1 VEALAAGDPVASAD
15 VERAWSLLQPPLA
28 VRSSAVGEDSE
39 TASFAGQHLTC
50 LNIRSAA
57 GAIEAVAAIWRSGHS
72 ESALS
77 YRQRLGLPGTPRVG
91 VLLQE
96 LVDADC
102 AGVLFTRNPI
112 DGTDEL
118 VVEAA
123 WGLGEAVVVGL
134 VTPDRFRL
142 TRDGTVLER
151 VAGEKDLAVT
161 LGPQGGTQ
169 KVPVPREHVRALCL
183 DDRRLAALARL
194 AEQCESV
201 FAGARDLEWAFAG
214 ESLHL
219 LQCRR
224 VTSAA
229 SLTR

>member
-1 VEALAAGDPVASAD
+1 
-15 VERAWSLLQPPLA
+15 
-28 VRSSAVGEDSE
+28 
-39 TASFAGQHLTC
+39 
-50 LNIRSAA
+50 
-57 GAIEAVAAIWRSGHS
+57 
-72 ESALS
+72 
-77 YRQRLGLPGTPRVG
+77 
-91 VLLQE
+91 
-96 LVDADC
+96 
-102 AGVLFTRNPI
+102 
-112 DGTDEL
+112 
-118 VVEAA
+118 VEAA
-123 WGLGEAVVVGL
+123 WGLGEAVVAGL

-151 VAGEKDLAVT
+151 VAGEKDLSVT
-161 LGPQGGTQ
+161 LGPRGGTQ
-169 KVPVPREHVRALCL
+169 EVAVPVERVRALCL
-183 DDRRLAALARL
+183 DDRALAALARL